1 MPPFSF
7 LHCSA
12 LCSQSRSFS
21 PASSSATL
29 LQMRLFLAHFSLSS
43 ASSTLFSIFPT
54 RLHCPWVPGLYGKI
68 CFAPSLVLP
77 SQAGPGAFIPP
88 AFLGPS
94 CWQETWLPG
103 SPPPSLLPAAR
114 PGLPAP
120 ERVCLSS
127 DRGGGCPRCL
137 PSLARRRAER
147 AQLSLIHYS
156 APLSAPVPSH
166 GWVVVLSPLF
176 SPKEGHI

>member
-1 MPPFSF
+1 MSPFSF
-7 LHCSA
+7 LHRSA

-29 LQMRLFLAHFSLSS
+29 LQMCLFLAHFLLSS

-68 CFAPSLVLP
+68 CFAPSLVFP

-94 CWQETWLPG
+94 CGQETWLPG
-103 SPPPSLLPAAR
+103 SPPPALPPGGSPWAPDSRASLFVQRRRRRLPALFAK
-114 PGLPAP
+114 
-120 ERVCLSS
+120 
-127 DRGGGCPRCL
+127 
-137 PSLARRRAER
+137 
-147 AQLSLIHYS
+147 
-156 APLSAPVPSH
+156 LSAPPRRAGPIKSH
-166 GWVVVLSPLF
+166 SLF
-176 SPKEGHI
+176 SAPVRPGPQPWLGCRFVAPPQP